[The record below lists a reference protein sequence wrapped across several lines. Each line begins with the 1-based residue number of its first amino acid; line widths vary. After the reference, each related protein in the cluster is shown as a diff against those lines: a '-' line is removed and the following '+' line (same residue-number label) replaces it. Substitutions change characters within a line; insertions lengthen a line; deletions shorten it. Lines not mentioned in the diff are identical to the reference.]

1 MAVSSDLPLVMPSSP
16 AHFIMVGGGW
26 RAAFYMRATRA
37 LPQWLYLDGMVVR
50 DSVKGEA
57 IESEWGIPTH
67 RTLDDA
73 LSVSNPAFVVTCVPW
88 EANPSLVSELA
99 QRRLPVLSETPPAP
113 DVERMRALYDLS
125 AQGASIQVAEQYI
138 YQPHHAARLAFV
150 ASGRLGTVTQAQ
162 VSAAHG
168 YHGTSLIRHLLQVGA
183 GPVRVQAQAFES
195 PLVAGP
201 DRSGP
206 PTQQRVQA
214 SRQTLA
220 WLEFGDKL
228 GVYDFCG
235 DQYFSWIRNERVL
248 VRGEMG
254 EIINLSANYLA
265 RFDIPIRAEI
275 ARQTAGANGNLE
287 GLYLKG
293 FTDGQSWLYRNPF
306 APARLT
312 DDEIAVASVLARMAA
327 HVRDD
332 GPAPYPLAEA
342 CEDRYLDILIAEAAE
357 SGQPVESE
365 PQPWHKA
372 IGPD

>member
-1 MAVSSDLPLVMPSSP
+1 MVVSSSLPLAVPNSP
-16 AHFIMVGGGW
+16 GHFVLVGGGW
-26 RAAFYMRATRA
+26 RAAFYMRVVRT
-37 LPQWLYLDGMVVR
+37 LPEWLYLDGMVVR
-50 DSVKGEA
+50 DSAKGAA

-67 RTLDDA
+67 RTIDA
-73 LSVSNPAFVVTCVPW
+73 ALRVCDPSFVVTCVPW

-113 DVERMRALYDLS
+113 DVARLHTLFGLV
-125 AQGASIQVAEQYI
+125 AQGAKIQVAEQYI

-150 ASGRLGTVTQAQ
+150 ASGRLGTVSQAQ

-168 YHGTSLIRHLLQVGA
+168 YHGASLIRHLLQGDA
-183 GPVRVQAQAFES
+183 RPVRVRAHAFES
-195 PLVAGP
+195 PLMAGP

-206 PTQQRVQA
+206 PTERRVQP
-214 SRQTLA
+214 SLQTLA
-220 WLEFGDKL
+220 WLEIGDKL

-248 VRGEMG
+248 VRGEVG
-254 EIINLSANYLA
+254 EIINLSASTLA
-265 RFDIPIRAEI
+265 QFDTPLCTEI
-275 ARQTAGANGNLE
+275 ERQMAGANGNLE

-327 HVRDD
+327 YVRDD

-342 CEDRYLDILIAEAAE
+342 CEDRYLDILIAQAAE
-357 SGQPVESE
+357 SGQPVEGE
-365 PQPWHKA
+365 PQPWHSA
-372 IGPD
+372 VGST